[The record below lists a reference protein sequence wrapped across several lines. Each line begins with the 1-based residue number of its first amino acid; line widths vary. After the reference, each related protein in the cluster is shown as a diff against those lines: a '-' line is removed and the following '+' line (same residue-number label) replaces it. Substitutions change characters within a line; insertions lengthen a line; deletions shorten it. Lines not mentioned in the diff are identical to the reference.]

1 MGRPFPPHLLSDEK
15 HTWWQGERVY
25 VATTVGEGC
34 ILGAQLSVGAGSEA
48 LQEAYRV
55 FAQEA
60 RELDSHYSPQ
70 TLNTDGW
77 EATQNAWRGLFAGVN
92 LILCFLHSVLAIGQ
106 RCRLQ
111 GELWQSLQ
119 DKLWNIYHA
128 PDAAEFIERL
138 RHLQAWAI
146 GQNLPESV
154 MTKILNLSVK
164 ASHFTLAYQFPEAH
178 RTSNMLDRLMNY
190 QDRVLFAM
198 QYFHGYQD
206 SANLTLRAMAMLW
219 NFHPYGRRS
228 QSNATD
234 TVSPFEELN
243 GFYYHHNWL
252 RNFLTASS
260 INGRG
265 GGKFRKHTISQN

>member
-15 HTWWQGERVY
+15 HTWWLGERVY

-34 ILGAQLSVGAGSEA
+34 ILGAQLSLGAGSEA
-48 LQEAYRV
+48 LQEAYGV

-60 RELDSHYSPQ
+60 RELNPHYSPQ

-128 PDAAEFIERL
+128 PHAAELIERL

-154 MTKILNLSVK
+154 MTKILNLSLK

-252 RNFLTASS
+252 RNFLIASS